1 MGNMA
6 APGKL
11 LGMAR
16 RYDIRVTEKLNIK
29 GVTRK
34 ASILSVGFGTLCCP
48 QKPSSRP
55 NAVLNA
61 GQGIRPGQTCLSCWW
76 V

>member
-34 ASILSVGFGTLCCP
+34 ASILSVGFGTL
-48 QKPSSRP
+48 KP
-55 NAVLNA
+55 NADL
-61 GQGIRPGQTCLSCWW
+61 QD
-76 V
+76 